1 MKYTALAI
9 ALSTIGLAA
18 CQTAPTK
25 APEPVV
31 RERIVEKVVFKEPTS
46 IVMSNVPDWM
56 GKLPKENGY
65 MFASG
70 TARSQDYSMAVE
82 KAKTVAQSKLAE
94 LLGVKVDKQTRIY
107 QSDKNG
113 AYYESSSTAIR
124 KSVEEITMVGAEVAE
139 TKVVMEAPNMYRAF
153 ILMTIKGEEQKQ
165 VQAPVQP
172 TEDDEEKKAFEQLGK
187 KKVSAVQQPVVS
199 ISQQHVEP
207 VVVKTEPIE
216 APASGVIV
224 RPVSLV
230 DKSTMIVN
238 TISDQGVKDRVAQTM
253 KDPNAVVINT
263 TIR

>member
-1 MKYTALAI
+1 MKLTTLAM
-9 ALSTIGLAA
+9 ALSAVSLAA

-25 APEPVV
+25 VAEPVIH
-31 RERIVEKVVFKEPTS
+31 ERVVEKIVYKEPTS

-56 GKLPKENGY
+56 SKLPKETGH

-94 LLGVKVDKQTRIY
+94 LLGVKVDKQTKIY

-113 AYYESSSTAIR
+113 TYYENSTTAIR
-124 KSVEEITMVGAEVAE
+124 KTVEEITMVGAEVVE
-139 TKVVMEAPNMYRAF
+139 TKVIMEAPNVYRAF

-165 VQAPVQP
+165 VQAPAQP
-172 TEDDEEKKAFEQLGK
+172 TEDDEEKSTFDQLGK
-187 KKVSAVQQPVVS
+187 KKVSVIKAEPTSKVASVV
-199 ISQQHVEP
+199 IQ
-207 VVVKTEPIE
+207 
-216 APASGVIV
+216 PASEIDQTKMV
-224 RPVSLV
+224 
-230 DKSTMIVN
+230 VN
-238 TISDQGVKDRVAQTM
+238 TISDAGVKARVAETL

>member
-1 MKYTALAI
+1 MKKTLVLLPIVAA
-9 ALSTIGLAA
+9 LAA

-31 RERIVEKVVFKEPTS
+31 RERVVEKVVLKEPTS
-46 IVMSNVPDWM
+46 VVMSNIPDWM
-56 GKLPKENGY
+56 SKLPKENGY

-113 AYYESSSTAIR
+113 SYYESSSTAIR

-139 TKVVMEAPNMYRAF
+139 TKVIMEAPGVFRAF

-165 VQAPVQP
+165 AQAPVAP
-172 TEDDEEKKAFEQLGK
+172 AEDDEEKKAFEQLGK
-187 KKVSAVQQPVVS
+187 KKVLAPAARSVSAVQPD
-199 ISQQHVEP
+199 
-207 VVVKTEPIE
+207 T
-216 APASGVIV
+216 APAVKIERVEEPLAGVIV
-224 RPVSLV
+224 RPVSMV
-230 DKSTMIVN
+230 DKNTMIVN
-238 TISDQGVKDRVAQTM
+238 NISDQGVKERVAQTL
-253 KDPNAVVINT
+253 KDPNAVVIST